1 MSDFLQEMIVSSQ
14 RRADAARRADA
25 ERVGGRLARP
35 AAPGPCGRLRAALA
49 APGDRA
55 RDAGQPA
62 PLAVI
67 AEVKRRSPSKGD
79 IAPGLDA
86 VTQARAYAAA
96 GADAVSVLT
105 EPDRFG
111 GSLDDLRAVAAA
123 VDVPVLRKDFIID
136 PYQVWE
142 AADAGAA
149 GVLLIAAA
157 LPSGSLSILLGECH
171 DCGLDA
177 LVEVHDAD
185 DVERAYAVGA
195 GLMGVNNRDLRTLD
209 VDLDVTEAIGPLI
222 GACVLLVSES
232 GISSP
237 GEARRVRRAGARAV
251 LVGEALVCTPREH
264 LAAAI
269 AGLRALPGQEGSAE

>member
-1 MSDFLQEMIVSSQ
+1 MSDFLQEMIFSSQ
-14 RRADAARRADA
+14 RRADEARRSAP
-25 ERVGGRLARP
+25 LSRP
-35 AAPGPCGRLRAALA
+35 SSPGAFGRLRAALA
-49 APGDRA
+49 APGDAARA
-55 RDAGQPA
+55 AGRPE

-86 VTQARAYAAA
+86 VAQARAYAAA
-96 GADAVSVLT
+96 GAEAISVLT

-111 GSLDDLRAVAAA
+111 GSLEDLRAVAAA
-123 VDVPVLRKDFIID
+123 VDVPVLRKDFIVD
-136 PYQVWE
+136 RYQVWE
-142 AADAGAA
+142 TADAGAA

-157 LPSGSLSILLGECH
+157 LPSGSLSTLMGECH

-185 DVERAYAVGA
+185 DVERAYSVGA

-222 GACVLLVSES
+222 GQCVLLVSES

-237 GEARRVRRAGARAV
+237 GDARRVRRAGAQAV
-251 LVGEALVCTPREH
+251 LVGEALVCTPHER
-264 LAAAI
+264 LADAI
-269 AGLRALPGQEGSAE
+269 AGLRALPATQGGAG